1 MLKKVVRSS
10 SNRATAIRF
19 ACVGTS
25 IAFIDAGLLYLL
37 KDAPGFNIYLAR
49 LVSYTAAMSVGYF
62 LNRYFTFHHLDRV
75 RVLWDELLR
84 FFSVHAVGGLINF
97 AVFALI
103 VMLGERLGLAGVW
116 KTVWPLLGVWI
127 GGLFGLT
134 FNFLLSRKIV
144 FGD

>member
-1 MLKKVVRSS
+1 MLKKAVRSS
-10 SNRATAIRF
+10 SNRATAFRF

-37 KDAPGFNIYLAR
+37 KDAPGFNVYLAR
-49 LVSYTAAMSVGYF
+49 LVSYGAAMSVGYF

-84 FFSVHAVGGLINF
+84 FFSVHALGGLLNF

-103 VMLGERLGLAGVW
+103 VMLGDKIGLTGFW
-116 KTVWPLLGVWI
+116 KAVWPLIGVWV

-134 FNFLLSRKIV
+134 FNFLLSKKIV